1 MEVSA
6 RHDPSFPF
14 LRRVAV
20 SCRLITSHPWS
31 GSRSKIDILT
41 CNLFFSLFSFLGL
54 LFGCLLIS
62 FSPPLLVA
70 IEFLI
75 SLSKTS
81 PLSALHLTITPELC
95 FLITL
100 LSRTSTSPLF
110 ALPFCLFPPRFYF
123 LFLSPLRI
131 ATQSNPQNNN
141 SPLRPRLYPSTFPS
155 HLCSVVTSVPPP
167 RLCRYCCVTS
177 LFVFFLTLFFSSLLP
192 TVSI

>member
-6 RHDPSFPF
+6 RHDPSLPF

-41 CNLFFSLFSFLGL
+41 CNLFSLFSFLGL

-81 PLSALHLTITPELC
+81 PLRTPSHNNSRIVFLNNSFISHIHLSPSLHCP
-95 FLITL
+95 
-100 LSRTSTSPLF
+100 LSIPL
-110 ALPFCLFPPRFYF
+110 AVSIF
-123 LFLSPLRI
+123 LFLFPLRI
-131 ATQSNPQNNN
+131 ATQSNPQNTTL
-141 SPLRPRLYPSTFPS
+141 P
-155 HLCSVVTSVPPP
+155 SVVAYIPPPFLPTSVQ
-167 RLCRYCCVTS
+167 
-177 LFVFFLTLFFSSLLP
+177 
-192 TVSI
+192 

>member
-81 PLSALHLTITPELC
+81 PLRTPSHNNSRIV
-95 FLITL
+95 FLNNSFI
-100 LSRTSTSPLF
+100 SHIH
-110 ALPFCLFPPRFYF
+110 
-123 LFLSPLRI
+123 LSPLCI
-131 ATQSNPQNNN
+131 ALLSIP
-141 SPLRPRLYPSTFPS
+141 SPF
-155 HLCSVVTSVPPP
+155 
-167 RLCRYCCVTS
+167 
-177 LFVFFLTLFFSSLLP
+177 LFFSFSLLFASQP
-192 TVSI
+192 KAILKTTTLPSVLAYIPPPFLLTSVQ